1 MDLAAIDAFLAYH
14 HSKES
19 PIVAVLVDAY
29 DTFDRRCEK
38 SGARIFYCTP
48 ALYVW
53 LVFHVFRHESR
64 LVCPLQGHRMCA
76 KKGKANWEQL
86 LAGMVGTSVN
96 WFPQWKEGGARV
108 LSSCE
113 GFPNIPL
120 MGMRGC
126 INYNPVLAI
135 RQLGC
140 PIRRAPSEESITP
153 FIARGF
159 SDPNARMLQRVQK
172 AWNVV

>member
-1 MDLAAIDAFLAYH
+1 MDKKLREDA
-14 HSKES
+14 SMEEKKEGDVES
-19 PIVAVLVDAY
+19 VAGRGMDVDAEERGVAVEETLP
-29 DTFDRRCEK
+29 E
-38 SGARIFYCTP
+38 GQ
-48 ALYVW
+48 
-53 LVFHVFRHESR
+53 H
-64 LVCPLQGHRMCA
+64 
-76 KKGKANWEQL
+76 GK
-86 LAGMVGTSVN
+86 
-96 WFPQWKEGGARV
+96 GARV